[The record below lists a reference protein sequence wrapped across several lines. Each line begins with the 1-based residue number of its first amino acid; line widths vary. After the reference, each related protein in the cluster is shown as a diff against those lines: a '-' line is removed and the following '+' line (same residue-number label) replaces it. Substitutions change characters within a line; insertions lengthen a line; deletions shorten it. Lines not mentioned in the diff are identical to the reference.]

1 MPTSHPEVISTVM
14 DIVVRTRPKS
24 VLDIGVGF
32 GKNGMLCRE
41 YLDVWQGRYPTNEK
55 WQVRIDGIEIFPE
68 YRNPIWEYIYDNI
81 IIGNIM
87 DHLDI
92 LKNYELVLFIDVI
105 EHLSKDDGM
114 AVLDAIT
121 GSYIVST
128 PRALYRTD
136 QGAFGNEHERHI
148 SRWYPS
154 EFNQYIEFSRQ
165 LLGWKLG
172 GKA

>member
-1 MPTSHPEVISTVM
+1 MPTSHHEVISPVFNL
-14 DIVVRTRPKS
+14 VTRISPAS

-41 YLDVWQGRYPTNEK
+41 YLDVWRGRYPETEEWK
-55 WQVRIDGIEIFPE
+55 TRIDGIEIFPK
-68 YRNPIWEYIYDNI
+68 YRNPIWEFCYDNI

-92 LKNYELVLFIDVI
+92 LGDYNLVLLIDVI

-114 AVLDAIT
+114 KILETIT

-128 PRALYRTD
+128 PRNLYRTEE
-136 QGAFGNEHERHI
+136 GAFGNEHERHV
-148 SRWYPS
+148 SLWYPS
-154 EFNQYIEFSRQ
+154 EFEQSLELSRQ
-165 LLGWKLG
+165 LVGWKIV
-172 GKA
+172 